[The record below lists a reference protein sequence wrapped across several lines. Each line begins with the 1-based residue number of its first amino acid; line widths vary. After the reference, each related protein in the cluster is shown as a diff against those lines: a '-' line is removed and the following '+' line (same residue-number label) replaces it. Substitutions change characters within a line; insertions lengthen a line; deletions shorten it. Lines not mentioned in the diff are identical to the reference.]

1 MKATLEFD
9 LPTDWDEFKIASNA
23 RSYVVGIEDI
33 FNILRNHI
41 KYQNH
46 SEEVVSVLQD
56 IREEI
61 LQTIPEECK

>member
-9 LPTDWDEFKIASNA
+9 LPEDVESFRLASNA
-23 RSYVVGIEDI
+23 SLYNTAIDDI

-46 SEEVVSVLQD
+46 SEQVIAVLHE
-56 IREEI
+56 IRDEI